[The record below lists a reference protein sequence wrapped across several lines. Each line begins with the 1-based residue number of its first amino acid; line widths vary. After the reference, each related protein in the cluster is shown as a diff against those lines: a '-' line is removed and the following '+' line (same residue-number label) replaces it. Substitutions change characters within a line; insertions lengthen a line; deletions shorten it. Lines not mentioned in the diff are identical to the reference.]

1 MGHEESEEDVAMVF
15 GSMRLIML
23 DELYVGSQ
31 AQKCGSAR
39 DELFENVERPV
50 GPPVQGV
57 KSVGISL
64 HLKGGYRCM
73 SVPQMSS
80 VWWHVALRAHRYGC
94 FFVWRA

>member
-1 MGHEESEEDVAMVF
+1 MVF

-23 DELYVGSQ
+23 DELYVGLQ
-31 AQKCGSAR
+31 AQKGGSAT

-64 HLKGGYRCM
+64 FLKGGCAVDELIENVEQ
-73 SVPQMSS
+73 SIAPPVQG
-80 VWWHVALRAHRYGC
+80 VKFDNV
-94 FFVWRA
+94 